1 MLLFGLAVSPDFS
14 TAFFPCVFV
23 ADDPAA
29 LFKHYG
35 EYV

>member
-1 MLLFGLAVSPDFS
+1 VLLFGPTVSPDFS
-14 TAFFPCVFV
+14 TAFFPRVF
-23 ADDPAA
+23 AADPAA